1 MFISNIEL
9 KTLDSSSFDLA
20 RTNFDAVF
28 DQLFVNF
35 TKLRHLVSR
44 DNQFPRLFNIINDLE
59 LRLNDL
65 ALAYDRNLETFNKF
79 GLKDPNSSLS
89 ITKKDMLVKLL
100 DQYNESNYSCS
111 ILRSIL

>member
-1 MFISNIEL
+1 MFISKIEL

-28 DQLFVNF
+28 DQLGTKCLVNF
-35 TKLRHLVSR
+35 TKLIR
-44 DNQFPRLFNIINDLE
+44 DKQFPRLFNIINDLE

-89 ITKKDMLVKLL
+89 ITKKDMLVNLGTKPLSGWL
-100 DQYNESNYSCS
+100 D
-111 ILRSIL
+111 